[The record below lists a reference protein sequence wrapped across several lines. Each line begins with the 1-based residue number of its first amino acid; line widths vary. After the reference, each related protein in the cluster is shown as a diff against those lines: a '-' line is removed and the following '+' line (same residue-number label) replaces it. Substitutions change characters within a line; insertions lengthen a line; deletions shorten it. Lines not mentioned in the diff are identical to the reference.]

1 MGNQMF
7 EAETWVA
14 IAFVIFLA
22 VLGYLKVHKMLIKG
36 IDDRRDRIKAELDEA
51 RRLKEE
57 AQALLGHFSYSV
69 VITDLRLSRLGF
81 GGLDLVKHIRELSLQ
96 THVLVLTGYFWPE
109 LKSEAM
115 SHRVDAF
122 VRKPTRMAELA
133 QTVSSLTGGAA

>member
-1 MGNQMF
+1 MTHRILIVDDDEQ
-7 EAETWVA
+7 
-14 IAFVIFLA
+14 LA
-22 VLGYLKVHKMLIKG
+22 RSYKEYFTTLGYEVDCAL
-36 IDDRRDRIKAELDEA
+36 EL
-51 RRLKEE
+51 EE